1 MAESAYE
8 FLGSHELLT
17 LATASNDGKPHA
29 TPIFYV
35 SDQATVHFSLAE
47 GSTSARNVADNPR
60 ASIGI
65 GDAPDPGQTWD
76 DAKGVQIDGTVVKLQ
91 GDEAKAAA
99 DKFRSRYPHL
109 GDAVS
114 AGPFYRLDPQDV
126 RYVHNDVPTD
136 EDFEALGA
144 HWYREKVQ

>member
-17 LATASNDGKPHA
+17 LATASTDGKPHA

-35 SDQATVHFSLAE
+35 SDRATLHFALAAN
-47 GSTSARNVADNPR
+47 STAARNLADNPR

-65 GDAPDPGQTWD
+65 GDAPDPGQSWE
-76 DAKGVQIDGTVVKLQ
+76 DAKGVQIDGKVVRLD
-91 GDEAKAAA
+91 GDDASAAA
-99 DKFRSRYPHL
+99 EQFRSRYPHL
-109 GDAVS
+109 GDAVT
-114 AGPFYRLDPQDV
+114 AGPFYRLDPEDV
-126 RYVHNDVPTD
+126 RYVHNDIPGD

-144 HWYREKVQ
+144 HWHREKID